1 MEILYQDDRL
11 VVCLKPYG
19 VVSTDEPG
27 GMPSLLRLTLGED
40 QAVIRTVHRLD
51 QVVGGVMVY
60 ACTSR
65 AASDLQRQMEQGLFQ
80 KEYWAVVPGEPDPV
94 QGDMSDL
101 LYRDSR
107 LRKTFVVQKPGK
119 DVRPA
124 SLSYEVLGQ
133 QEGFSLVSVKLHTGR
148 THQIRCQFASRGM
161 PLVGDRKY
169 GSAYQREGICLWSQR
184 LSFHHPRTDE
194 PLTFVHRPPDEYP
207 WNLFLP

>member
-27 GMPSLLRLTLGED
+27 GMPSLLRQALGDEK
-40 QAVIRTVHRLD
+40 AVIRTVHRLD

-60 ACTSR
+60 ARTSR

-80 KEYWAVVPGEPDPV
+80 KEYWAVVPGCPDPV

-101 LYRDSR
+101 LYRDSH
-107 LRKTFVVQKPGK
+107 LRKTFVVQEAGK

-124 SLSYEVLGQ
+124 RLSYEVLGQ
-133 QEGFSLVSVKLHTGR
+133 QEGFSLVSMKLHTGR

-161 PLVGDRKY
+161 PLVGDGKY
-169 GSAYQREGICLWSQR
+169 GSAYQREGVCLWSHR
-184 LSFHHPRTDE
+184 LSFQHPRTNE
-194 PLTFVHRPPDEYP
+194 PLIFVHRPPDEYP
-207 WNLFLP
+207 WNLFSS